1 MSTQTGVDYAA
12 LADVVREEILRAGYI
27 ANSCILAARM
37 TGIVLRQLG
46 VSGVEAMACEVDAF
60 SPAYVAMRKVAYELD
75 RELTEAE
82 ADEFVAAG
90 AWRTMLSFS
99 EPPGGFVNNRLGRKG
114 YNGHVVTLI
123 DRAQMIDPMLAQV
136 NRPAKQLLVEPPFAW
151 TIDYDEARTRGH
163 VTTAANGTIC
173 VHRLV
178 PGRKDFTSAP
188 DWKLVPTADE
198 TIGRIMDRLTA
209 E

>member
-1 MSTQTGVDYAA
+1 VSTRTGVDYAV

-27 ANSCILAARM
+27 DNSCILAARM
-37 TGIVLRQLG
+37 AGIVLRQLG
-46 VSGVEAMACEVDAF
+46 VSGVEAMACEVDVF
-60 SPAYVAMRKVAYELD
+60 SPSYVAMRKVAWELD

-90 AWRTMLSFS
+90 AWRVMLSFS
-99 EPPGGFVNNRLGRKG
+99 EPAEGFVNNRAGRRG

-123 DRAQMIDPMLAQV
+123 DRAQMIDPTLPQV
-136 NRPAKQLLVEPPFAW
+136 NRPERQLLVEPPFAW
-151 TIDYDEARTRGH
+151 AIDYDAARTRGH
-163 VTTAANGTIC
+163 VMTAANGTIC

-178 PGRKDFTSAP
+178 PGRKDFTRAP
-188 DWKLVPTADE
+188 DWRLVPTADE